1 MSTQNEE
8 SKTGSVFLAKWF
20 VDLLDR
26 SGLDVAPCRLCEN
39 TVICVPD
46 GLALCRACAKG
57 VSK

>member
-1 MSTQNEE
+1 MSDQNEKLNDSE
-8 SKTGSVFLAKWF
+8 FTAKWL

-46 GLALCRACAKG
+46 GLALCKACAEG